1 MKMTLSLSHS
11 LKWTLQIWDKVQYKT
26 AFCIAKAP
34 LLIKFTLFFFRK
46 QEQITN
52 PPRPKTQIEPS
63 NSNHLAS
70 KPENQPHP
78 EMPIQLDPAIK
89 TKI

>member
-1 MKMTLSLSHS
+1 VDLADLGQSPIQNRILHCKSSITY
-11 LKWTLQIWDKVQYKT
+11 QIH
-26 AFCIAKAP
+26 P
-34 LLIKFTLFFFRK
+34 FFFRK

-63 NSNHLAS
+63 NSNHSAS